1 MASEEFLLKQFKEQL
16 ITFMDELIEKFPN
29 ESEFIILRILI
40 KDQMKIENIMGKFLK
55 EIYPKKNDIKN
66 RKDSFF
72 IENNFL
78 STTNGS
84 LFKNLWRSE
93 ILDREDK
100 DIIWKWM
107 DAFLYIGSTYLS
119 NYGYIKNWEPST

>member
-72 IENNFL
+72 IENN
-78 STTNGS
+78 
-84 LFKNLWRSE
+84 
-93 ILDREDK
+93 
-100 DIIWKWM
+100 
-107 DAFLYIGSTYLS
+107 Y
-119 NYGYIKNWEPST
+119 